1 MKILAALTLGLAIP
15 AIAAPPPP
23 PSDEALTAVQTLI
36 RATKE
41 KDVKVYAGTLSER
54 FIGNDDEL
62 GGSATKTEW
71 LDKVSKEFGNARWNV
86 NIIKVFYGTHQVK
99 GKFATRAMLVENANN
114 FSFGGSG
121 SPDCCAFYLTET
133 LTLDGGK
140 IVQIDRS
147 ALFETVLSPTGT
159 RTDL

>member
-1 MKILAALTLGLAIP
+1 MKILAALTLSLAIP

-23 PSDEALTAVQTLI
+23 PSDEALTAVQTFI

-41 KDVKVYAGTLSER
+41 KDMRVYAGTLSER
-54 FIGNDDEL
+54 FVGNDEL
-62 GGSATKTEW
+62 AGPATKTEW
-71 LDKVSKEFGNARWNV
+71 LDKVSKEFGNARRNV
-86 NIIKVFYGTHQVK
+86 NIIKVFYGTHQAK
-99 GKFATRAMLVENANN
+99 GKFATRVMLMENANN
-114 FSFGGSG
+114 FSFGGSR